1 MLYVFN
7 RNEEV
12 VAVLEQANKDAC
24 QYSGGN
30 VKSVLNGEQV
40 LTFRVPYH
48 HDDAKKIEEHGY
60 IARQNKYKQWQL
72 FQVTELIEVHGED
85 IELEVTA
92 EGAYVEMDNIPIED
106 MTFDRKTPAVVL
118 PALLSGTRWE
128 AGNITGTGIHDLTL
142 KNSSLLEAISDFKAR
157 WLVEISYR
165 IEIAGNRISRRIVD
179 CDNVK
184 GAWKGKRFEY
194 TKDLVEVTRTVDAKN
209 VKTALYGLGK
219 EIDDSGGLRETFADV
234 VWVKGVDGAPVDK
247 PAGQTW
253 VGDPTALATWG
264 KPWKYNDT
272 TKQHLF
278 GRYETSENTDA
289 EDLIWETWVELQ
301 KVNVPAVTYQVKV
314 VDLFRI
320 LGIEAESVD
329 LGDTVAVIDKD
340 LNDLKIQ
347 ARVIEYEE
355 DLDFPDQDVL
365 TIGNYIPNFVDRTNA
380 LQKTTDEL
388 AANQGGNYLE
398 AGDTIDPSW
407 IDTAFDFAKDAITVG
422 NGTVIMNEG
431 EGILIVDDPVNPQ
444 KAIKLAA
451 GQIALANSRDIAT
464 NTFNWRNFGTG
475 EGWLA
480 DLVTAGFIKFDRMQ
494 GGTLLLGGAN
504 NSNGRMVVYNATGDV
519 VGDLDAS
526 RGGFVSVYVGDLRAG
541 NVLNSNNVAYTIYVN
556 PTSGSDNYT
565 GASSGAAFKR
575 LQTAI
580 DSIPKH
586 NNAQVNISVSNANF
600 NEYEIHIEGFFG
612 SGSII
617 INMNG
622 GVLNGMLYIKQNS
635 QYITVSNAIL
645 NQIYGTQY
653 VGDGTISVRYT
664 HFASFTNCNIYCR
677 NNVDFGILAR
687 GSNVILDDCSFFDGT
702 TACIHAEYGA
712 TIDIVGSCD
721 GRSRAGLRAVA
732 SGRINVCN
740 VTAPSGTVTN
750 QELLYG
756 GQVLGTVSSYQA
768 GTPAP
773 PAAPPL
779 TKTFS
784 AQTIRSWRSKT
795 FSGDINGWRAAP
807 NYDIYQG
814 EWTDTTSY
822 GNHKGCFWF
831 DNTAILNTITG
842 RTLKGSRIKLRRK
855 KSSGYNDKLPL
866 GLWCL
871 TSASTV
877 VQVSQPVVDYNA
889 GELASARWGD
899 EVWLEIP
906 TWIVTALSNGS
917 YRGFCLY
924 QGDANPYVVMESEAT
939 LEITYV

>member
-1 MLYVFN
+1 
-7 RNEEV
+7 
-12 VAVLEQANKDAC
+12 
-24 QYSGGN
+24 
-30 VKSVLNGEQV
+30 
-40 LTFRVPYH
+40 
-48 HDDAKKIEEHGY
+48 
-60 IARQNKYKQWQL
+60 
-72 FQVTELIEVHGED
+72 
-85 IELEVTA
+85 
-92 EGAYVEMDNIPIED
+92 
-106 MTFDRKTPAVVL
+106 
-118 PALLSGTRWE
+118 
-128 AGNITGTGIHDLTL
+128 
-142 KNSSLLEAISDFKAR
+142 
-157 WLVEISYR
+157 
-165 IEIAGNRISRRIVD
+165 
-179 CDNVK
+179 
-184 GAWKGKRFEY
+184 
-194 TKDLVEVTRTVDAKN
+194 
-209 VKTALYGLGK
+209 
-219 EIDDSGGLRETFADV
+219 
-234 VWVKGVDGAPVDK
+234 
-247 PAGQTW
+247 
-253 VGDPTALATWG
+253 
-264 KPWKYNDT
+264 
-272 TKQHLF
+272 
-278 GRYETSENTDA
+278 
-289 EDLIWETWVELQ
+289 
-301 KVNVPAVTYQVKV
+301 
-314 VDLFRI
+314 
-320 LGIEAESVD
+320 
-329 LGDTVAVIDKD
+329 
-340 LNDLKIQ
+340 
-347 ARVIEYEE
+347 
-355 DLDFPDQDVL
+355 
-365 TIGNYIPNFVDRTNA
+365 
-380 LQKTTDEL
+380 
-388 AANQGGNYLE
+388 
-398 AGDTIDPSW
+398 
-407 IDTAFDFAKDAITVG
+407 
-422 NGTVIMNEG
+422 
-431 EGILIVDDPVNPQ
+431 
-444 KAIKLAA
+444 
-451 GQIALANSRDIAT
+451 
-464 NTFNWRNFGTG
+464 
-475 EGWLA
+475 
-480 DLVTAGFIKFDRMQ
+480 
-494 GGTLLLGGAN
+494 
-504 NSNGRMVVYNATGDV
+504 MVVYNATGDV

-526 RGGFVSVYVGDLRAG
+526 RGGFVSVYVGNLRAG

-556 PTSGSDNYT
+556 PTSGSDNNT

-635 QYITVSNAIL
+635 QYITLSNAIL

-721 GRSRAGLRAVA
+721 GRARAGLRAVA

-740 VTAPSGTVTN
+740 VTAPAGTVTN

-871 TSASTV
+871 TSASSV

-906 TWIVTALSNGS
+906 TWIVTAVSNGS

-924 QGDANPYVVMESEAT
+924 QGDADPYVVMEAEAT